1 MALEDILSKIKEEAD
16 REIEQI
22 LSKAREERDKRLKEA
37 EREINR
43 EKEQKIKRAKRDL
56 ENRKKAEIA
65 KIRQEARKEVMQ
77 LKEKM
82 IKECF
87 DRALEKLKNLN
98 GKDYERIVESLM
110 RSIIK
115 EIGKDCIIIPS
126 RDEDAKMAKKLGLK
140 VENRKIR
147 SAGGFIARSKDGR
160 ITIDNRFESILKRKE
175 REIRAKVGSILFG
188 GE

>member
-22 LSKAREERDKRLKEA
+22 LSRAREEKNKRLKEA
-37 EREINR
+37 EKEINE
-43 EKEQKIKRAKRDL
+43 EKEQRIKRAEREL

-87 DRALEKLKNLN
+87 DRALERLRNMR
-98 GKDYERIVESLM
+98 GKDYEMIVESLM
-110 RSIIK
+110 RSTMK
-115 EIGKDCIIIPS
+115 EIGKNCIVIPS
-126 RDEDAKMAKKLGLK
+126 REEDAKIAKKLGLK
-140 VENRKIR
+140 VENRKIE
-147 SAGGFIARSKDGR
+147 SAGGFIAKSKDGR
-160 ITIDNRFESILKRKE
+160 ITIDNRFRSILKRKE
-175 REIRAKVGSILFG
+175 KEIRAKVGSILFG

>member
-22 LSKAREERDKRLKEA
+22 LSRAREERNKRLKEA
-37 EREINR
+37 EKEINK
-43 EKEQKIKRAKRDL
+43 EKEQTIKRAERDL

-65 KIRQEARKEVMQ
+65 KIRQEAKKEVMQ

-87 DRALEKLKNLN
+87 DRALEKLKNLR

-110 RSIIK
+110 RSTMK
-115 EIGKDCIIIPS
+115 EIGKDCIVIHS
-126 RDEDAKMAKKLGLK
+126 RDEDTKIAKKLGLK
-140 VENRKIR
+140 VENKKIK
-147 SAGGFIARSKDGR
+147 SAGGFTAKSKDGR